1 MSPVSLTALGAVL
14 AFVLVPVAARN
25 RLPGRGS
32 ARLAAALHLV
42 VLLGWAVLPVA
53 ALACLGQGFGATVAH
68 LAGEETAR
76 SQAACPTGPLTT
88 PWQLAGLG
96 LGVLG
101 VVPLARQGWTTLRS
115 ARRLERDLADCP
127 PGSFHKVASRAGRE
141 VLVVES
147 DERVALAG
155 GLAHPKALVS
165 TGLLAGLGEQER
177 RAVIEHEAAHL
188 RLGHPRALLLGGI
201 VAGAWGALP
210 PVRIAWS
217 RLRAELEAAADD
229 EAAAVV
235 GPAAL
240 RSALARVGLATLG
253 ASAAGFG
260 DPEHL
265 RWRIRRLEA
274 REARAPLSVSATL
287 LAGLGG
293 LVVALA
299 WSSCALVSGTAA
311 LGGLAGCGA
320 VVAAVATRPLWT
332 TRTRHLPP
340 RRLEA

>member
-1 MSPVSLTALGAVL
+1 MSPLSLAALGAAL
-14 AFVLVPVAARN
+14 AFVLVPLAAHN
-25 RLPGRGS
+25 GLPRRGS
-32 ARLAAALHLV
+32 PRIRAALHLV

-53 ALACLGQGFGATVAH
+53 ALACLGQGLAATVAH
-68 LAGEETAR
+68 LVGEPTAGT
-76 SQAACPTGPLTT
+76 QAACPAGPLGT

-96 LGVLG
+96 LGALG
-101 VVPLARQGWTTLRS
+101 VVPLVRHGSRTLTS
-115 ARRLERDLADCP
+115 ARRLEHHLGDCP
-127 PGSFHKVASRAGRE
+127 PGSFRRLAARAGGE
-141 VLVVES
+141 VLLVES
-147 DERVALAG
+147 DERLALAG

-177 RAVIEHEAAHL
+177 QAVVEHEAAHL

-201 VAGAWGALP
+201 VAGAWGAVP
-210 PVRIAWS
+210 PVRLAWS

-235 GPAAL
+235 GVAAV
-240 RSALARVGLATLG
+240 RSALARVGLASLSAT
-253 ASAAGFG
+253 AAGFG

-274 REARAPLSVSATL
+274 RQPKAPIPVSAAL
-287 LAGLGG
+287 LAGLGA

-299 WSSCALVSGTAA
+299 WSSCALVAGTAA

-320 VVAAVATRPLWT
+320 VVAAVASRPLWEA
-332 TRTRHLPP
+332 
-340 RRLEA
+340 RRRQLARGQLRA